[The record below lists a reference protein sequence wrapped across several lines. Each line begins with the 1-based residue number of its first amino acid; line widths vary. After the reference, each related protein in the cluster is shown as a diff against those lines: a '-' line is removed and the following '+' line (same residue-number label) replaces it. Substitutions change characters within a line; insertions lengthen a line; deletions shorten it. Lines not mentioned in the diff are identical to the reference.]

1 MNSTQNQTQF
11 HWPIL
16 LFYFFFFLFKSFR
29 WLLGSHNTLLSF
41 PPSSSS
47 HYRPFT
53 FPLFNKNK
61 IFKLKQVLE
70 RKKTTQSLNSTLFFF
85 FFSPLCFTLLLLV
98 CYIWSVMDYIELSAS
113 SSYQDYL
120 KALEVDIQHANMLWV
135 HSLFLFIYF
144 FNYDFRIFLMLNGYL
159 NLIGFFGNFV
169 LVMFNGGFLNW
180 KGLL

>member
-53 FPLFNKNK
+53 FPLFNKEQNFQVEASFREK
-61 IFKLKQVLE
+61 KNNPEFKFY
-70 RKKTTQSLNSTLFFF
+70 SLFFF
-85 FFSPLCFTLLLLV
+85 FLPSLFYIIVVSVLYLV
-98 CYIWSVMDYIELSAS
+98 CYGLYWAFCKFLLPRLSQGSWSWHSACKYAVSSLSFPL
-113 SSYQDYL
+113 YL
-120 KALEVDIQHANMLWV
+120 
-135 HSLFLFIYF
+135 F
-144 FNYDFRIFLMLNGYL
+144 F
-159 NLIGFFGNFV
+159 
-169 LVMFNGGFLNW
+169 
-180 KGLL
+180 